1 MFTGR
6 FCICTLEPTCSPIT
20 GKGLCGG
27 GPFLFFAN
35 HMPDPPLF
43 HSLIL
48 TLVRSFFVSSSLCHA
63 SVLSSLRFLTLLSL
77 PFSSAHGAVEEGRD
91 GGLLPAGAVRG
102 RAAVCAAPQV
112 PQR

>member
-1 MFTGR
+1 M
-6 FCICTLEPTCSPIT
+6 
-20 GKGLCGG
+20 GG
-27 GPFLFFAN
+27 GGGFFFFFQT
-35 HMPDPPLF
+35 DPPLS

-48 TLVRSFFVSSSLCHA
+48 TLVHSFIVSSSLCHA
-63 SVLSSLRFLTLLSL
+63 SVLSSLWFLTLLSL
-77 PFSSAHGAVEEGRD
+77 PFSSAHGAVEEGCD